1 MGDTVDDI
9 KAKLER
15 DIRNAERTE
24 IEELRKRQS
33 ELAEKAEEQRLKVE
47 VFGGSKSEANKSKNS
62 TAKKQSKLLLGAV
75 KRKGDK
81 NEEESL
87 KKSKESSEQNGQKKA
102 ENSEKKETAEKPKNS
117 LLSLGDYGSSSDE

>member
-87 KKSKESSEQNGQKKA
+87 KKSKESDQKKA
-102 ENSEKKETAEKPKNS
+102 ENSEKKETEEKPKNS
-117 LLSLGDYGSSSDE
+117 LLSLGDYSSSSED

>member
-87 KKSKESSEQNGQKKA
+87 KKAKESDQNGQKKA
-102 ENSEKKETAEKPKNS
+102 ENSEKKEAEEKPKSS
-117 LLSLGDYGSSSDE
+117 LLSLGDY